1 MQSLEHIFYVPLS
14 GQPFKN
20 GVNGMIETSRERADR
35 K

>member
-1 MQSLEHIFYVPLS
+1 MQSPEHIFYVPLS

-20 GVNGMIETSRERADR
+20 AANGMIETSRERADR